1 MIKSTHD
8 AVAQPGFMVAMALLA
23 VVCGLLAT
31 EMALVATTVS
41 YSVMA
46 VLIVAA
52 LVLLFYVGT
61 LFRSRGSS
69 IR

>member
-1 MIKSTHD
+1 MIKSTHNP
-8 AVAQPGFMVAMALLA
+8 VAQPGLMVAMSLLA

-31 EMALVATTVS
+31 EMGRIGTTVS
-41 YSVMA
+41 YSAMA
-46 VLIVAA
+46 VFIMAA

-61 LFRSRGSS
+61 LFRSHGPS